1 MAPCVLIVRHPQFQ
15 ARFYDVVLE
24 WAREHAPQ
32 CLPWLDVRDLP
43 CHVTEWWA
51 VRLLVPW
58 LQDPVQAW
66 SPGTFAFMEQ
76 LTAQCDARAIP
87 VINRVGR
94 LANAGK
100 AAAAET
106 LRATGLRT
114 PRTVR
119 IADAAAFRRDVEIH
133 AYPLFVREDWGHG
146 GVMARADT
154 PREAASIPLEQFA
167 RPVAT
172 EIIDVRDPGDG
183 LHYKYRYL
191 ACGAIG
197 VSQHV
202 QASVDWITRGSNRV
216 ANDATRA
223 RELAYIARQDPH
235 HERFQAARKAL
246 GLEFVAFDYGYTPEG
261 EVVVWEV
268 NPFPHVQFGR
278 TSTVYRNHAIHRSVA
293 AMLKLYLDTARLET
307 PAAIEAALRY

>member
-1 MAPCVLIVRHPQFQ
+1 MAPCILVVRHPQYQ
-15 ARFYDVVLE
+15 TRFYDVVLE
-24 WAREHAPQ
+24 WAAEHAPECRQ
-32 CLPWLDVRDLP
+32 LLDVRDLP
-43 CHVTEWWA
+43 CSVSQWWG

-66 SPGTFAFMEQ
+66 SKATFAFVEK

-100 AAAAET
+100 VAAAET
-106 LRATGLRT
+106 LRSTGLRT
-114 PRTVR
+114 PCMAPIT
-119 IADAAAFRRDVEIH
+119 DAAAFRRDVAAF

-146 GVMARADT
+146 LPMIRADT
-154 PREAASIPLEQFA
+154 PREAAALPLERFA

-172 EIIDVRDPGDG
+172 ELVDARDAQDG

-191 ACGAIG
+191 ACGDIG
-197 VSQHV
+197 VSHHV

-216 ANDATRA
+216 ANDATRE

-235 HERFQAARKAL
+235 HERFQAARIAL
-246 GLEFVAFDYGYTPEG
+246 GLEFVAFDYGYTREG

-268 NPFPHVQFGR
+268 NPFPHIQFGR
-278 TSTVYRNHAIHRSVA
+278 ASTVYRNRAIHRSVA
-293 AMLKLYLDTARLET
+293 AMLKMYLDYARLEA
-307 PAAIEAALRY
+307 PAAIEAAVRY